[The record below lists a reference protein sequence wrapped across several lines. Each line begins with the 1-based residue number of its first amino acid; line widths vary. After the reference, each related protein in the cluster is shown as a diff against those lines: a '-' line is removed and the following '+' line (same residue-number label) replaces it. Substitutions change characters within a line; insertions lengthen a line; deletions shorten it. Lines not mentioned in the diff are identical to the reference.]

1 MEDLV
6 TLFSQIF
13 DKYMD
18 MFGAD
23 LEEED
28 FCEIYSEQCLTIQN
42 ILRIMLHI
50 VLRVPLRDNTEQANV
65 KIYGTAL
72 K

>member
-18 MFGAD
+18 MFGVD

-28 FCEIYSEQCLTIQN
+28 FSEIYSEQSLTIQN

-65 KIYGTAL
+65 MIYGTAL